1 MLQRY
6 IEEMDSS
13 RVDPFSTMA
22 NTTKQLSGRA
32 KVETSEDKRKRQDKI
47 KLKKLEVSHSSFT
60 VPLWIL

>member
-22 NTTKQLSGRA
+22 NTTKQLSDRA

-47 KLKKLEVSHSSFT
+47 KLKKLEVRHSSFT